1 MGASSLRSSVRNRV
15 AHRHSS
21 GLPELLGPGFHVLYV
36 QLSTFTSIQ
45 SISCMGLCGETAAG
59 VSEDVPFTSPPTRQ
73 PQQPTRITLRLRD
86 ARRSRRRTKLSLQIR
101 DRSSYS
107 VSRTVLCAFI

>member
-73 PQQPTRITLRLRD
+73 PQQPTRITLRLS
-86 ARRSRRRTKLSLQIR
+86 ARRAAQPQAHETFSPDPGSVFVLSKAALI
-101 DRSSYS
+101 
-107 VSRTVLCAFI
+107 